1 MFLEKLK
8 LYWKWIVTLV
18 LLAVLAV
25 AYIFFKKESQ
35 DRMDLLLEQIND
47 YKAQI
52 DLLNKS
58 REEERKRQEE
68 IDKRYQETLK
78 TINEARTQGLERLNT
93 EQKKEIKAIVEQ
105 THDNPEL
112 LANRV
117 NSFLGIP
124 VYNAN
129 NTNNSH
135 Q

>member
-1 MFLEKLK
+1 MFFEKLK
-8 LYWKWIVTLV
+8 LYWKWIVALV
-18 LLAVLAV
+18 ILTALTVGYVFL
-25 AYIFFKKESQ
+25 KKDSQ
-35 DRMDLLLEQIND
+35 TRMDLLLEQIND

-68 IDKRYQETLK
+68 IDKRYQETLR
-78 TINEARTQGLERLNT
+78 TINQTRTEGLERLNT

-112 LANRV
+112 LASRV

-129 NTNNSH
+129 TSNS

>member
-8 LYWKWIVTLV
+8 LYWKWIVALV
-18 LLAVLAV
+18 LLVVLAV

-35 DRMDLLLEQIND
+35 DRMNLLLEQIND

-58 REEERKRQEE
+58 QEEERKRQEE

-78 TINEARTQGLERLNT
+78 AINEARTQGFERLNT

-129 NTNNSH
+129 NTTNSH

>member
-8 LYWKWIVTLV
+8 LYWKWIVAVVILV
-18 LLAVLAV
+18 ALTV

-35 DRMDLLLEQIND
+35 GRMDLLLEQIND

-68 IDKRYQETLK
+68 IDKRYRETLQR
-78 TINEARTQGLERLNT
+78 INQNRTEGLERLNT
-93 EQKKEIKAIVEQ
+93 EQKKEIRAIVEQ
-105 THDNPEL
+105 THDDPEL

-129 NTNNSH
+129 TINS